1 MVLLFAMGTK
11 KDKRLQLRLPKD
23 LHDRLMALD
32 IDGGVSLL
40 VRELLAK
47 EVERLEEK
55 KRAKSLRVR
64 TR

>member
-1 MVLLFAMGTK
+1 
-11 KDKRLQLRLPKD
+11 
-23 LHDRLMALD
+23 MALD